1 MAKKRRL
8 SKRDRKIKAKM
19 SIKAKWESFFEDEE
33 FTNELY
39 LSIESI
45 DPEHKGVLVSIGE
58 TLRYCLLDDKEDLEE
73 YEVAILA
80 DEGVFIYS
88 QPYSESEVPF

>member
-8 SKRDRKIKAKM
+8 SKRDRKINAQM
-19 SIKAKWESFFEDEE
+19 SVKTRWNSILEDEE
-33 FTNELY
+33 FTNKIF

-45 DPEHKGVLVSIGE
+45 DPTHKGVLMVVGKI
-58 TLRYCLLDDKEDLEE
+58 LRYCFLDDKEDLEE
-73 YEVAILA
+73 YEIAILT

-88 QPYSESEVPF
+88 QPYSASEAPF